1 MNKIH
6 HKNTNCRLCKKNDLT
21 SILRLQ
27 STPPANE
34 FVSEDKFQ
42 NQSDFLKELKAIG
55 AKMQSEWLSSVGS
68 EGQAIVDAYNK
79 M

>member
-1 MNKIH
+1 MNVQMDE
-6 HKNTNCRLCKKNDLT
+6 LSGGL
-21 SILRLQ
+21 LRQ
-27 STPPANE
+27 SLEANGMK
-34 FVSEDKFQ
+34 VTDAGP
-42 NQSDFLKELKAIG
+42 DFLKELKAIG